1 MGGFGHHQQGEVV
14 VDEAIET
21 FFKFWKDGR
30 PALLNLNTYDGRAW
44 INFSGFLGFCSE
56 PNEKSSSSHNNLR
69 RNKNSPSP
77 SKIKRNRNRAEAYRE
92 KKRREAEVNVNN
104 FSEKLNSSSLE
115 SFKAVSSSNA
125 LADVLDIGRTEKV
138 NNFSEKLNSSSLE
151 SFKAVSSS
159 NAIAD
164 VSDTGQTEKDND
176 LPSDQTMDN
185 QNQMKHFGNIQVDK
199 FSENPKSKSLRSF
212 KAVSSSN
219 TVADVSDILI
229 SSQAEKD
236 NNQPSDQIMGYQ
248 NQTES
253 LPITP
258 VKPFENIQVTE
269 SNTKTKE
276 ETPSIIPNVYTYIL
290 GTTNW
295 DEEFRSKLV
304 EFQRLKEDYEATDEE
319 YLEYKESGFAGFWD
333 RDSYWEKVL
342 NPMFEWF
349 SDLEDRMGE
358 VGASYSSWIE
368 PNMAMLAEE
377 FRTHWRD
384 FRYPP

>member
-125 LADVLDIGRTEKV
+125 
-138 NNFSEKLNSSSLE
+138 
-151 SFKAVSSS
+151 
-159 NAIAD
+159 IAD

-176 LPSDQTMDN
+176 QPSDQTMDN

-236 NNQPSDQIMGYQ
+236 NNQPSDQIMGNQ

-269 SNTKTKE
+269 TNTKTKE
-276 ETPSIIPNVYTYIL
+276 ETPTIIPNVYTYIL

-304 EFQRLKEDYEATDEE
+304 EFQRLKEDYEATDED
-319 YLEYKESGFAGFWD
+319 YLEYKESGYSGYWD

-342 NPMFEWF
+342 NPMVEWF

-358 VGASYSSWIE
+358 AGASYSSWIE

-377 FRTHWRD
+377 FKTHWRD